1 MRVNRTLQF
10 VAMSSLVL
18 LGACS
23 STKEPPAGKVRL
35 GLPQLMAQGAA
46 AENKGLKVA
55 ALRSYEETAQLYP
68 ASKLPWLR
76 IARIQFHSENY
87 GEAIVAAQQVV
98 ARDDSDKVA
107 RSILS
112 VSGLRVAAK
121 AVADLSKDRAL
132 VGSVRIEAQELATVL
147 RESLRENVLVPVQAP
162 PAAPVARPRAAPS
175 VVAPPKVPAVATTGA
190 ATAAPSTGT
199 GSAPGNLN
207 AAAPPKVP
215 AIAATGAA
223 TTSVSTG
230 TGGSLDN
237 LNAAAPPKV
246 PVVTTTGTATAPPST
261 GTGSPFG
268 NLNTVAPQKAPAG
281 ATTGAATAPA
291 SAGTGSPFSS
301 LK

>member
-10 VAMSSLVL
+10 VAISSLVL

-76 IARIQFHSENY
+76 IARIQFDSQNY

-121 AVADLSKDRAL
+121 AVADLSKDRGL
-132 VGSVRIEAQELATVL
+132 VGSVRTEAQELAIVL
-147 RESLRENVLVPVQAP
+147 RESLQENVLVPVQAP
-162 PAAPVARPRAAPS
+162 PATPVARPRAALS
-175 VVAPPKVPAVATTGA
+175 VVTPPKVPAVATTGA
-190 ATAAPSTGT
+190 TTAAPSTGT

-207 AAAPPKVP
+207 AAAPQ
-215 AIAATGAA
+215 
-223 TTSVSTG
+223 
-230 TGGSLDN
+230 
-237 LNAAAPPKV
+237 KV

-268 NLNTVAPQKAPAG
+268 NLNAAVPQRAPAG

>member
-1 MRVNRTLQF
+1 MKVNRTLQF
-10 VAMSSLVL
+10 VAISSLVL

-23 STKEPPAGKVRL
+23 STKEPPAGKVRV

-76 IARIQFHSENY
+76 IAHVQFHSENY

-121 AVADLSKDRAL
+121 AVADLSKNRAL
-132 VGSVRIEAQELATVL
+132 VGSVRTEAQELAIVL

-162 PAAPVARPRAAPS
+162 PAAPVVRPRSTPS
-175 VVAPPKVPAVATTGA
+175 VVVPQQVPAGATTDA
-190 ATAAPSTGT
+190 ATAPPSTGT
-199 GSAPGNLN
+199 GGSPGNLN
-207 AAAPPKVP
+207 AAAPKKVS
-215 AIAATGAA
+215 AGATTVAA
-223 TTSVSTG
+223 TTSV
-230 TGGSLDN
+230 
-237 LNAAAPPKV
+237 
-246 PVVTTTGTATAPPST
+246 ST

-268 NLNTVAPQKAPAG
+268 NLNAAPPQKVSAG
-281 ATTGAATAPA
+281 AATAAATAPA
-291 SAGTGSPFSS
+291 STGTGSPFGS